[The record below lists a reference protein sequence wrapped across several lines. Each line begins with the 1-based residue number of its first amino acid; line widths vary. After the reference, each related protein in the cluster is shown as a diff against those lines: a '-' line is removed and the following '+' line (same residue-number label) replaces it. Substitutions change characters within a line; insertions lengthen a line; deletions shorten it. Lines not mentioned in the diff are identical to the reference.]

1 MTTQQKTLKIMDT
14 EKNILNA
21 VQEAFDVEGK
31 VIRERRVE
39 VFAKKDEVSSILL
52 FAKVQQGYIH
62 LAHITCID
70 WLEDGEFELVYTIY
84 NPENKTTLFV
94 KTRIERENA
103 EMENIDNIW
112 DQANTYEREMR
123 EMYGIEFPGLVGD
136 HEFILEDWDEMPPMR
151 RDFNTHQYAGETF
164 FQQPGREDAKDV
176 RKEIADRSG
185 EQIPDYAKKYSRD

>member
-1 MTTQQKTLKIMDT
+1 MDT
-14 EKNILNA
+14 ENNILTA
-21 VQEAFDVEGK
+21 VQEAFKVEGK
-31 VIRERRVE
+31 VIRELRVE
-39 VFAKKDEVSSILL
+39 VFASKDEISSILL

-84 NPENKTTLFV
+84 NPENKITLFV

-103 EMENIDNIW
+103 TMENIDNIW

-151 RDFNTHQYAGETF
+151 RDFDTNAYANETF

-176 RKEIADRSG
+176 REEITGRSG
-185 EQIPDYAKKYSRD
+185 EIVPDYAKKYSRD